1 MRQQVQVEHSRRS
14 PAYWNHLYEAGYR
27 VKEPEAFERQMFRNY
42 ATVKAGMLAV
52 DVGTGRGHMAAH
64 MAKWGL
70 MVLAYDFSTVAIAD
84 ARASHQSCGD
94 QLTFAEHD
102 FTTDAIPPELVP
114 GTVDVISCRHSFEF
128 LDRPRFL
135 TDARRWLTSA
145 GVLQI
150 TTHRAKRMPPAAAH
164 QGLRDEDIEQLRQ
177 GWRYMTTYGLDG
189 DDSVIGIV
197 LRGPR

>member
-1 MRQQVQVEHSRRS
+1 MSPKVQVEHSRRS

-42 ATVKAGMLAV
+42 VMAKAGQLAV

-64 MAKWGL
+64 MARWGL
-70 MVLAYDFSTVAIAD
+70 MVLAYDFSSVAIAD
-84 ARASHQSCGD
+84 ARTSQQSGGD
-94 QLTFAEHD
+94 ELTFAEHD

-128 LDRPRFL
+128 LDRARFL

-150 TTHRAKRMPPAAAH
+150 TTHRARRMPPGAAH
-164 QGLRDEDIEQLRQ
+164 QGLRDEEIEGLRR

-189 DDSVIGIV
+189 DDSLIGIV